1 MRKSNRADIG
11 ASDEAL
17 LAGMAIGDEG
27 AGVAF
32 VRRYQRRV
40 YGLAVGLVGDH
51 ALAEDIA
58 QEALLRAWRHAPVFD
73 PRRASVATWVLT
85 ITRNLAVDALRLRRA
100 VPTDPEKLIEMGTF
114 SRGGVSRGA
123 GGSVRSRRAGP
134 LGASVTA
141 RRATSRRGL
150 GLVVR
155 LHGGRGQ
162 RDGIDPPRDGQD
174 PHPRRLGKLR
184 DAATSRGLSD
194 VSSDQ

>member
-1 MRKSNRADIG
+1 
-11 ASDEAL
+11 
-17 LAGMAIGDEG
+17 MAIGDEG

-40 YGLAVGLVGDH
+40 YGLAVGLVSDH

-58 QEALLRAWRHAPVFD
+58 QEALLRVWRHAQVFD

-114 SRGGVSRGA
+114 SEGA
-123 GGSVRSRRAGP
+123 SPDERAEASEVAERARSALASLPAEQRRAVVLASLYGYTAAEVSEMESIP
-134 LGASVTA
+134 LGTA
-141 RRATSRRGL
+141 KTRIRAG
-150 GLVVR
+150 
-155 LHGGRGQ
+155 
-162 RDGIDPPRDGQD
+162 
-174 PHPRRLGKLR
+174 LGKLR

-194 VSSDQ
+194 ISSDQ

>member
-51 ALAEDIA
+51 TLAEDIA
-58 QEALLRAWRHAPVFD
+58 QEALLRAPRHAPVFD

-100 VPTDPEKLIEMGTF
+100 VPADPEKLIEMGTF
-114 SRGGVSRGA
+114 SEGALPEEA

-134 LGASVTA
+134 AWRSTSLPAEQRRAVVLASLYGYTAAEVGWNRSPSGRPRPASAPASGSSVT
-141 RRATSRRGL
+141 
-150 GLVVR
+150 
-155 LHGGRGQ
+155 
-162 RDGIDPPRDGQD
+162 PP
-174 PHPRRLGKLR
+174 PV
-184 DAATSRGLSD
+184 AA
-194 VSSDQ
+194 